1 MYGAQH
7 LHEFGGLPAVDF
19 QRTTDGGSRP
29 AADAA
34 AWRLYVD
41 PYGGDEDR
49 DRPWAEEFADFLES
63 VDPAGVRALI
73 IGQWGEAYEENSSV
87 PIGLLIAAADRLTS
101 LESVF
106 IGDLEAEEAEITWIQ
121 QSDVTAL
128 LAAFPALTELG
139 VRGGSELL
147 FPPTKHERLRALTI
161 QAGGLPVEVVRG
173 VLDSELPALERLDL
187 WLGVSAYE
195 GDTNVSDLAP
205 LLSGTRFPR
214 LNHLGLRNSEIQNEI
229 AAAVASAPVVA
240 QLRELDLSNG
250 TLGDE
255 GAAALLEG
263 QPLTHLEALDLHH
276 HFLSGAMEKR
286 VRSAL
291 EPHGVRVDLSEK
303 CEPWGDRGVEGRYTA
318 VSE

>member
-19 QRTTDGGSRP
+19 QHTGAGGPRP

-34 AWRLYVD
+34 AWRVSVE
-41 PYGGDEDR
+41 PYGDDDR
-49 DRPWAEEFADFLES
+49 DRPWADEFADFLGA
-63 VDPAGVRALI
+63 VDPAGVKALI

-87 PIGLLIAAADRLTS
+87 PIDLVIAAADRLTS
-101 LESVF
+101 LEAVF
-106 IGDLEAEEAEITWIQ
+106 VGDLEAEQAEITWIE

-128 LAAFPALTELG
+128 LTAFPGLTEFG
-139 VRGGSELL
+139 VRGGTDLV
-147 FPPTKHERLRALTI
+147 FPPVKHERLRSLTI
-161 QAGGLPVEVVRG
+161 QAGGLPAQVVRG
-173 VLDSELPALERLDL
+173 VIDSELPALERLDL
-187 WLGVSAYE
+187 WLGVSAYG
-195 GDTNVSDLAP
+195 GDTEVTDLAP

-214 LNHLGLRNSEIQNEI
+214 LHHLGLRNSEVQNEI

-240 QLRELDLSNG
+240 QLRTLDLSNG

-263 QPLTHLEALDLHH
+263 QPLTHLEVLDLHH
-276 HFLSGAMEKR
+276 HFLTEAMEQR
-286 VRSAL
+286 VRASL
-291 EPHGVRVDLSEK
+291 EPHGVRVDLSERN
-303 CEPWGDRGVEGRYTA
+303 EPWGNRGVEGRYTA